1 MPVRR
6 VDDDRAAAKTRAN
19 VVSARRWIIS
29 LGFAQISPRHRLRV
43 AGLLIPLMIASAG
56 WNETQARSPRN
67 EPPKRVVHGPNYR
80 PPYAAIVVDDKS
92 GFVLHEVGADQPRH
106 PASLTKV
113 MTLYLLFEQLED
125 GKLNLDTPLPISSR
139 AAMQNPTK
147 LGLKANQ
154 TIKVEDAIKGLV
166 TKSANDAAVV
176 VAEAI
181 GGSEEEFAKLMTLKA
196 RTLGMTS
203 TTYVNASGLPAEE
216 QITTARDQAIL
227 GRAVQHRFPGYY
239 QYFATPS
246 FHYRGAEIRNHNS
259 LLGQVRGVDGIK
271 TGYTE
276 ASGYNLVSSVHRD
289 EKHIVAVVLGGTSN
303 EARDARMR
311 QLIEDHISLASTQRT
326 VPIIVERNGQRI
338 ADGGWALYLTARRL
352 EDAWWRYQSP
362 SRVARLYG
370 DLAWKSPDEAVRLIG
385 GVSNQ
390 NVATW
395 SARGSASVPF

>member
-1 MPVRR
+1 MRR

-246 FHYRGAEIRNHNS
+246 FHYKGAEMRNHNA
-259 LLGQVRGVDGIK
+259 LLGQVKGVDGIK
-271 TGYTE
+271 TGYT
-276 ASGYNLVSSVHRD
+276 
-289 EKHIVAVVLGGTSN
+289 
-303 EARDARMR
+303 
-311 QLIEDHISLASTQRT
+311 
-326 VPIIVERNGQRI
+326 
-338 ADGGWALYLTARRL
+338 
-352 EDAWWRYQSP
+352 
-362 SRVARLYG
+362 
-370 DLAWKSPDEAVRLIG
+370 
-385 GVSNQ
+385 
-390 NVATW
+390 
-395 SARGSASVPF
+395 